1 MKNTLIFFLL
11 CIGLSFITKAQNK
24 QTYNLPT
31 FSRISFAG
39 AGKVYVTQDATQ
51 TVTAQGSNE
60 VLEKYE
66 IEVEAGRLTIKPK
79 DRWLSWDW
87 GKEDEITVYITVA
100 DIDGLTVAGSGDV
113 VVKNRI
119 KTNKLNLRVS
129 GSGYLQVE
137 TDVKGDL
144 EANVSGSGDIKIS
157 GTAYTFDS
165 SVSGSGDVNANVVC
179 ESTSSFGISGSGKV
193 LLQGKSKS
201 FNASISGSGSIKGEN
216 FSTQTAKIKIAGSG
230 SVDLEVTDELDVSI
244 AGSGDVRYRGN
255 PKKVNSHA
263 GGSGSVRKIG

>member
-1 MKNTLIFFLL
+1 LP
-11 CIGLSFITKAQNK
+11 FITKAQNK

-31 FSRISFAG
+31 FNRISFAG
-39 AGKVYVTQDATQ
+39 AGKVYVTQDTPQ
-51 TVTAQGSNE
+51 KVTAEGSKD

-66 IEVEAGRLTIKPK
+66 IKVEDDRLTIKPK
-79 DRWLSWDW
+79 DRWISWGW

-100 DIDGLTVAGSGDV
+100 DIEGLSVAGSGDV

-119 KTNKLNLRVS
+119 KTDKLSLRVS
-129 GSGYLQVE
+129 GSGYLQAE

-144 EANVSGSGDIKIS
+144 EADVSGSGDVKIS

-179 ESTSSFGISGSGKV
+179 ESKSSFGISGSGKI
-193 LLQGKSKS
+193 LLQGKTQS
-201 FNASISGSGSIKGEN
+201 FNASISGSGSIRGEN

-230 SVDLEVTDELDVSI
+230 SVDIEVTEELDVTI

-263 GGSGSVRKIG
+263 GGSGTVRKIG